1 MMSGLSK
8 ILTEDRR
15 LTILRTLA
23 EDHDHTVNEFVL
35 RRALSALGHEVF
47 LDTLRM
53 DLRWL
58 EEQRLVTVDR
68 MQNGEVW
75 VATASEDGVKVAR
88 GKPHAGVARPM
99 TP

>member
-1 MMSGLSK
+1 MSLSR

-23 EDHDHTVNEFVL
+23 EDHDLTVNEFVL
-35 RRALSALGHEVF
+35 RRALSALGHDVYAE
-47 LDTLRM
+47 TLRM

-58 EEQRLVTVDR
+58 EEQRLVTVER
-68 MQNGEVW
+68 MQDGAVW
-75 VATASEDGVKVAR
+75 VATAAEDGVRVAR
-88 GKPHAGVARPM
+88 GKPHPGVARPM

>member
-1 MMSGLSK
+1 MSLSR

-23 EDHDHTVNEFVL
+23 EDHDLTVNEFVL
-35 RRALSALGHEVF
+35 RRALSTLGHEIAF
-47 LDTLRM
+47 ETLRQ

-58 EEQRLVTVDR
+58 EEQRLVTLER
-68 MQNGEVW
+68 IGAGEGVW

-88 GKPHAGVARPM
+88 GKPHPGVARPM